1 MKKDGAICLPMVIM
15 NKIQKE
21 DIKEF
26 ANNFDLSDLLA
37 YSNIL
42 ITGATG
48 LIGSTL
54 VHCLLA
60 LNRGIEITCPVRN
73 LVKAKD
79 MYGEEARRILFIE
92 CDLTEYLYNLG
103 EKDIFQY
110 IIHCASPTSGKYMIE
125 HPVETY
131 MLAINSTHA
140 ILEYAKKT
148 KASVVY
154 VSSLEYYGQNSDDKE
169 INEEMQGYVD
179 NTDPRSSYPLGKRS
193 AEFLCSAYSHQFD
206 VNVKVARLTQT
217 FGAGVASDDN
227 RVFAQFARSIINDT
241 DIVLH
246 STGESAKPYCYTTD
260 CISAILYILLKGEK
274 GEAYNVAN
282 SNTYISIREMAE
294 FLRDNFNPKI
304 KVLIEEHPEMGYA
317 PVTRL
322 NLSTIKLESLGWS
335 PKYDLKEMYE
345 KLIKSMKYEKD
356 IRY

>member
-1 MKKDGAICLPMVIM
+1 MIIM
-15 NKIQKE
+15 NSIQKE

-26 ANNFDLSDLLA
+26 VNSFELSDCLV

-42 ITGATG
+42 VTGATG

-60 LNRGIEITCPVRN
+60 LNRGIGITCPVRSII
-73 LVKAKD
+73 KAKEVF
-79 MYGEEARRILFIE
+79 GEEAGRIHFIE
-92 CDLTEYLYNLG
+92 CNLIEYVNNLR
-103 EKDIFQY
+103 EKDVFQY
-110 IIHCASPTSGKYMIE
+110 IVHCASPTSGKYMTE

-154 VSSLEYYGQNSDDKE
+154 VSSLEYYGQNFDDKD
-169 INEEMQGYVD
+169 INEVMQGYVD
-179 NTDPRSSYPLGKRS
+179 NSDPRSSYPLGKRS
-193 AEFLCSAYSHQFD
+193 AEFLCTAYSQQYD

-227 RVFAQFARSIINDT
+227 RVFAQFARSVINST
-241 DIVLH
+241 DIILH
-246 STGESAKPYCYTTD
+246 SKGESAKPYCYTTD

-282 SNTYISIREMAE
+282 SDTYISIREMAE
-294 FLRDNFNPKI
+294 FLQNNFNPQIKI
-304 KVLIEEHPEMGYA
+304 LIEENPEMGYA

-322 NLSTIKLESLGWS
+322 NLSTIKLAALGWS
-335 PKYDLKEMYE
+335 PKYDLKEMYAR
-345 KLIKSMKYEKD
+345 LITGMKYETNK
-356 IRY
+356 RY